1 MIVSRGFEELVHN
14 KDRHMKIIVQPAAPA
29 VAAG

>member
-14 KDRHMKIIVQPAAPA
+14 KDRNVEIIVQPAAPA
-29 VAAG
+29 VAAE

>member
-14 KDRHMKIIVQPAAPA
+14 KGRNVKIIGQPAAPA
-29 VAAG
+29 VAVE

>member
-14 KDRHMKIIVQPAAPA
+14 SDRYVKIIVPPAAPA
-29 VAAG
+29 VAAE